1 MSPIFHP
8 INMLTQSVVA
18 QQTLLESIVG
28 NEQGHAGELKLQWTN
43 FPESW
48 GVFVLIAVV
57 AAVVM
62 AVLWMYRREID
73 TCPQGIKLLMA
84 GMRLAVLFLLI
95 AMFLKPSIFYQQVSE
110 IKPSITVLSCLL
122 YTSPSPRDQRG
133 SRMPSSA

>member
-62 AVLWMYRREID
+62 A
-73 TCPQGIKLLMA
+73 
-84 GMRLAVLFLLI
+84 
-95 AMFLKPSIFYQQVSE
+95 
-110 IKPSITVLSCLL
+110 CLL
-122 YTSPSPRDQRG
+122 YTSPSPRDLST